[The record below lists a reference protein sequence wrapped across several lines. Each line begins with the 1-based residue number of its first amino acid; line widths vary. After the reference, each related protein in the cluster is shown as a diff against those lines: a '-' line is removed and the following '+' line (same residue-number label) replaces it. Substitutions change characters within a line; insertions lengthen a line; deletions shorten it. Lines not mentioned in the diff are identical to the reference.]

1 MLEEK
6 DGPSSKQI
14 LCQLCSADDTTLIA
28 KSEKDLQTPVIR
40 IKQHDEKNVTK
51 IKYKGS

>member
-6 DGPSSKQI
+6 DGPSSKQV

-28 KSEKDLQTPVIR
+28 KNEKDLQALVTR
-40 IKQHDEKNVTK
+40 IKQHGEKNVTK